1 MVAGVVSNG
10 VESWGGVSLGCW
22 CGGVSLE
29 GSGLLEFDRM
39 LGDFEST
46 GSVSSRV

>member
-22 CGGVSLE
+22 GGISLE
-29 GSGLLEFDRM
+29 GSGKLEFDRM
-39 LGDFEST
+39 LGDLGST
-46 GSVSSRV
+46 GSVSRRV